1 MAFNRKSILNMQLP
15 TESGWDSTVSIHEKN
30 TTLHVGK
37 DIMVLGHR
45 IKMNGIFLPWEDKN
59 LVLSISPME

>member
-30 TTLHVGK
+30 TTIHVGK

-45 IKMNGIFLPWEDKN
+45 TKMNGIFLPWEGKY